1 MNHTRTEI
9 KNTLERI
16 KSRITGAEEQINEL
30 EDKMVEITATEQN
43 KEKRM
48 NINEDSLR
56 NFWDIKYTNIWI
68 RRKLEESTF
77 ESEEGGKKV
86 LRKYLKRF

>member
-1 MNHTRTEI
+1 MFFRRTKEQKKKELNHTRTEI
-9 KNTLERI
+9 KNTLEGI

-56 NFWDIKYTNIWI
+56 NF
-68 RRKLEESTF
+68 
-77 ESEEGGKKV
+77 
-86 LRKYLKRF
+86 